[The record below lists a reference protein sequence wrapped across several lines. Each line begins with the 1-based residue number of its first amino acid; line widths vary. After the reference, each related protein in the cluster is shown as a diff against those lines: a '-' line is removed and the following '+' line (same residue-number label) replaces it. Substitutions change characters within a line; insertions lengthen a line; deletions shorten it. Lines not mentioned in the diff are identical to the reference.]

1 MELAEVVW
9 SGFSYTLGMFRRL
22 ATVQERLQRLP
33 RANNILTSRVGVWT
47 TTAARQMAH
56 TEALGRPKK
65 TRIFFMICGVIRS

>member
-33 RANNILTSRVGVWT
+33 RAYNILTSRVGVWT
-47 TTAARQMAH
+47 TTAARQMDH

-65 TRIFFMICGVIRS
+65 N